1 MLNRLHLPNMYPLF
15 LLQIQGQIGLIATMR
30 VLKAFRVNSI
40 QRCVIAAAIKGF
52 VFLQSHRRPARN
64 FTRRQ
69 GSLNVTDVF
78 ELPALFFIRPMS
90 NTSEKLHAPQKFSSI
105 QLPVLLTNIY
115 KFLNLL
121 FVSLHF

>member
-30 VLKAFRVNSI
+30 VLKACHVNSI
-40 QRCVIAAAIKGF
+40 QRCVIAAPVKGF

-64 FTRRQ
+64 FIRRQ

-78 ELPALFFIRPMS
+78 ELPALFFSKPKS
-90 NTSEKLHAPQKFSSI
+90 NASEKLYAPPKNWYSTLRRSVDQC
-105 QLPVLLTNIY
+105 L
-115 KFLNLL
+115 
-121 FVSLHF
+121 